1 MATAPTLST
10 PLQTRQYSDFNIDFI
25 ANPMTGDLTKVTG
38 VNSIVQSII
47 SLISTNHYERPFHPE
62 IGGNIRKL
70 LFELVDAV
78 TANLLS
84 KEIKDVIAN
93 FEPRAQVLNVIVQTN
108 NAQDGYSVTIV
119 FQVAGGISTPI
130 SIQTFLQRLR

>member
-1 MATAPTLST
+1 MAVNLST
-10 PLQTRQYSDFNIDFI
+10 PLQTRVYTDFNIDFVP
-25 ANPMTGDLTKVTG
+25 NPMTGDLTKVTG
-38 VNSIVQSII
+38 VNSVVQSII

-62 IGGNIRKL
+62 IGGNVRKL

-84 KEIKDVIAN
+84 KEIQDVIAN

>member
-1 MATAPTLST
+1 MAANLST
-10 PLQTRQYSDFNIDFI
+10 PLQTRVYSDFNIDFI
-25 ANPMTGDLTKVTG
+25 PNPMTGDLTRITG
-38 VNSIVQSII
+38 VNSIVQSIL
-47 SLISTNHYERPFHPE
+47 SLVSTNHYERPFHPE

-84 KEIKDVIAN
+84 KEIQDVLAN
-93 FEPRAQVLNVIVQTN
+93 FEPRATVLNVIVQTDN
-108 NAQDGYSVTIV
+108 SQDGYNVTIV
-119 FQVAGGISTPI
+119 FSVAGGISTPI